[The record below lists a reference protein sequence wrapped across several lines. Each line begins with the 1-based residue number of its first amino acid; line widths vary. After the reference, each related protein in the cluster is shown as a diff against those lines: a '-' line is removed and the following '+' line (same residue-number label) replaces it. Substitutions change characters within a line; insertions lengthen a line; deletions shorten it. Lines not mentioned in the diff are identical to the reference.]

1 MEQTV
6 TTKNTKNQILEAYN
20 NLLKKVQSQKSE
32 EPKKEQEQKQK
43 EDLSNKAK
51 SLSNEGIIKEVSGLK
66 VGISSALDK
75 LADQFITE
83 YKKFE
88 ELQKAISI
96 EKQNLEDLY
105 QLSAST
111 DSLAAMLMAQKEQRE
126 KFEEEMEQ
134 RRQELTEKINTEKAN
149 HEAEMQEKRE
159 RWKKELAERTAAEK
173 EEATRLKKE
182 REREEEEYKY
192 NLKINRKK
200 EADIYEDKKQKLE
213 KELTDKKAAFE
224 KDFQDRKIKI
234 EEAEAE
240 LDELRKKNAAF
251 PGELEKAVND
261 AVKQTTDKLKAEHKF
276 EMQLR
281 EKEVEGELKLKDQT
295 ISALNSKIKEM
306 EASMK
311 EMSQKTAVAE
321 TSVKEI
327 AIKAIESK
335 SKSYFIEKN
344 RDRQDQEKD

>member
-200 EADIYEDKKQKLE
+200 
-213 KELTDKKAAFE
+213 
-224 KDFQDRKIKI
+224 R
-234 EEAEAE
+234 
-240 LDELRKKNAAF
+240 
-251 PGELEKAVND
+251 G
-261 AVKQTTDKLKAEHKF
+261 
-276 EMQLR
+276 
-281 EKEVEGELKLKDQT
+281 
-295 ISALNSKIKEM
+295 
-306 EASMK
+306 
-311 EMSQKTAVAE
+311 
-321 TSVKEI
+321 
-327 AIKAIESK
+327 
-335 SKSYFIEKN
+335 
-344 RDRQDQEKD
+344 